1 MVYLLKYF
9 LLLQDLFFQVPC
21 GHHVQFKMEIEDTEI
36 VRSYTPTFQ
45 DLDLT
50 AYDEKSLQQIDK
62 NLHFLIKSYPQGT
75 LTPKLDS
82 LEIGTEIDFSHP
94 MGTFNTDLLKKAN
107 FIILLAA
114 GTGFTPM
121 CKVIQMTYHFSQK
134 EKLKRQVLL
143 LNFNKTEKDIM
154 WQDDLTKISSNDYF
168 EFKTENILS
177 QEPNWI
183 GHKGRVSHELLE
195 TLLPKAE
202 NMKKLACICGPI
214 PFTRNCAKLLQ
225 EDFLYTKDEIWK
237 FEG

>member
-1 MVYLLKYF
+1 MK
-9 LLLQDLFFQVPC
+9 
-21 GHHVQFKMEIEDTEI
+21 IEDTEI

-75 LTPKLDS
+75 LTPKLDT
-82 LEIGTEIDFSHP
+82 LEIGKEIDFSHP

-121 CKVIQMTYHFSQK
+121 CKVIQMIYHFSQK
-134 EKLKRQVLL
+134 EQLKRQVLL

-154 WQDDLTKISSNDYF
+154 WQDDLTKILA
-168 EFKTENILS
+168 TLS
-177 QEPNWI
+177 
-183 GHKGRVSHELLE
+183 L
-195 TLLPKAE
+195 
-202 NMKKLACICGPI
+202 
-214 PFTRNCAKLLQ
+214 
-225 EDFLYTKDEIWK
+225 
-237 FEG
+237 